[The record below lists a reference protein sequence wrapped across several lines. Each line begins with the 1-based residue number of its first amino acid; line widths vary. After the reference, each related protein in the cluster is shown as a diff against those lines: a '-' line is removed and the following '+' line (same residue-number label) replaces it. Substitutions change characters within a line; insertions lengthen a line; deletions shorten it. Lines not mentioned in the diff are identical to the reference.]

1 MIRSDRPLTLRARF
15 FVPQLERALEVI
27 AVVALLGMIVFPL
40 VWGYE
45 QRQQARVWQETA
57 CAYRLREVAR
67 ETKARETNVFVRS
80 DGRGRACTALR
91 ELGLDV
97 TPPYDARAQ
106 TAYSGSPPAPGE
118 RSSSRASVQP
128 PAASK

>member
-1 MIRSDRPLTLRARF
+1 M
-15 FVPQLERALEVI
+15 I

-45 QRQQARVWQETA
+45 QRQQARVWQEAA

-67 ETKARETNVFVRS
+67 ETNVLVRS
-80 DGRGRACTALR
+80 DGRARACTALR

-118 RSSSRASVQP
+118 RSSSRASVQL